1 LVHSYDWK
9 KHGYNSVLPY
19 LHILFISGLLIIL
32 GVGHCKTF
40 NDRVISD
47 KQTEQDVEGSGYD
60 LICSTMEELQNTS
73 VRIASL
79 LVDI

>member
-1 LVHSYDWK
+1 MVHYDDWRK
-9 KHGYNSVLPY
+9 PGYISVLSY
-19 LHILFISGLLIIL
+19 LHILFISGLLRIL
-32 GVGHCKTF
+32 GVGHCRTF

-47 KQTEQDVEGSGYD
+47 KQTEQDVEGSGYG
-60 LICSTMEELQNTS
+60 LICNMMEELQNTS

>member
-1 LVHSYDWK
+1 M
-9 KHGYNSVLPY
+9 
-19 LHILFISGLLIIL
+19 IL

-47 KQTEQDVEGSGYD
+47 KQTEQDVEGSGYG
-60 LICSTMEELQNTS
+60 LICGTMEELQNTS

>member
-1 LVHSYDWK
+1 MVHCDDWR

-32 GVGHCKTF
+32 GVGLCKTF

-47 KQTEQDVEGSGYD
+47 KQTEQDVEGSGCGV
-60 LICSTMEELQNTS
+60 ICSTMEELIT
-73 VRIASL
+73 L
-79 LVDI
+79 LSG

>member
-1 LVHSYDWK
+1 LVHSDDWR

-19 LHILFISGLLIIL
+19 LHLLFISGLLIIL
-32 GVGHCKTF
+32 GVCHCKTF
-40 NDRVISD
+40 NDRVISN
-47 KQTEQDVEGSGYD
+47 KQTEQDVEGSDYG

-73 VRIASL
+73 VRIASF

>member
-1 LVHSYDWK
+1 MVHFDDLRQQDYI
-9 KHGYNSVLPY
+9 SVLPY
-19 LHILFISGLLIIL
+19 LLILFISGLLMIL

-47 KQTEQDVEGSGYD
+47 KQTEQDVEGSGYG
-60 LICSTMEELQNTS
+60 LICGMMEELQNTS

-79 LVDI
+79 LVDT